1 MCKNTRMNWDDLRLL
16 RAVGAQGSF
25 SGAAAELGLDHS
37 SVSRRMRAFEKRLGV
52 GLFERLPG
60 GLGLTAAGA
69 ELFEAAQR
77 MAEDA
82 TAAERRVTGRDS
94 ELRGEIR
101 FATVDATARK
111 LMPVLREFLALYPG
125 IRLEINL
132 SQQLANLSRREADVV
147 LRATNTPP
155 ETYVGRRVAGHVFP
169 VFAAASLVARI
180 GADAPLEAFPW
191 VCWENGLGR
200 DWMTRHAPAARIA
213 CQVNTALGMEE
224 AVRAGIG
231 IGHLAAFGADG
242 DPDFLRLRP
251 PAEDLALDIWL
262 LIHPDLRRNARIRA
276 FTDFM
281 AAALSE
287 RRDLIEGRRPL

>member
-1 MCKNTRMNWDDLRLL
+1 MNWDDLRLL

-155 ETYVGRRVAGHVFP
+155 ETYVGRRIARHVFP
-169 VFAAASLVARI
+169 VFAAASLVARS

-200 DWMTRHAPAARIA
+200 DWMARNVPAARIA

-242 DPDFLRLRP
+242 DPGFRRLRP

-287 RRDLIEGRRPL
+287 RRDHIEGRRPL